1 MQMIPKKDHGPA
13 PRYFTGDIQNNRK
26 ERRMFAHMSPG
37 RRTEEARAMYNE
49 MKAWAV
55 ARNDEAM
62 AYNLVTKFYPY
73 CRMDKPL
80 PMSKRK
86 SEELR
91 KLYDDTRQ
99 DIIDAH
105 YEDVAAME
113 DAKFFN

>member
-1 MQMIPKKDHGPA
+1 MQLIPKKDHGPA
-13 PRYFTGDIQNNRK
+13 ARYFTGDISNNRR
-26 ERRMFAHMSPG
+26 ERRMFAHMSAG
-37 RRTEEARAMYNE
+37 KRGEEARAMYNE

-55 ARNDEAM
+55 SRNDEAM
-62 AYNLVTKFYPY
+62 AYNLIHKFYPY

-86 SEELR
+86 SDELR
-91 KLYDDTRQ
+91 KLYDETRQ

-113 DAKFFN
+113 ELK

>member
-1 MQMIPKKDHGPA
+1 MQLIPKKDHGPA
-13 PRYFTGDIQNNRK
+13 PRYFTGDTQNNRK
-26 ERRMFAHMSPG
+26 ERRMFAHMSAG

-113 DAKFFN
+113 GTEAC

>member
-1 MQMIPKKDHGPA
+1 
-13 PRYFTGDIQNNRK
+13 
-26 ERRMFAHMSPG
+26 MSPG

-49 MKAWAV
+49 MKDWAV

-113 DAKFFN
+113 TAKFFN